1 MNRQFLL
8 APGPTPV
15 PEEARLAMAKSL
27 IHHRGQEF
35 RVVFGE
41 VRERLQ
47 WLFETEQSVL
57 TVTASGTG
65 TFEAAMINF
74 TRRSDT
80 IVSIGGGKFGE
91 RWGDVGRAYGM
102 NVVDVDVPWGEAVDP
117 QQVAD
122 ALEAHPD
129 CAMVTLTA
137 SETST
142 GVLHPFEEIA
152 QVVHDHSDALF
163 AVDGITAVGVHRV
176 PMDAAGIDI
185 LVAGSQKAFGIP
197 PGLGFVAASERAW
210 ERAADSDHPR
220 YYFDLAREKK
230 RQADDQTAFTPGIT
244 QIIAAQVVL
253 RMMAEEG
260 RDALIERHRV
270 NAEATR
276 TAVQALGL
284 ELLASRPA
292 NSVSA
297 VLVPDTL
304 SAPAVVKTMLDSH
317 GAIIAGGQGELKPRL
332 FRIGHIGFF
341 DRSDIL
347 TALSALELTL
357 AELDWEVEPG
367 TAVGAAQR
375 VYAQHFSER

>member
-1 MNRQFLL
+1 MDRQFLL

-35 RVVFGE
+35 RVVLGE
-41 VRERLQ
+41 VRERLA
-47 WLFETEQSVL
+47 WLFETDQPVL

-74 TRRSDT
+74 TKRSDT
-80 IVSIGGGKFGE
+80 ILCIGGGKFGE
-91 RWGDVGRAYGM
+91 RWGEVGRAYGM
-102 NVVDVDVPWGEAVDP
+102 NVVDLEIEWGQAADP

-122 ALEAHPD
+122 ALDAHPD

-142 GVLHPFEEIA
+142 GVIHPFAEIA
-152 QVVHDHSDALF
+152 EVVHDKSDALF

-176 PMDAAGIDI
+176 PMDASGIDI

-210 ERAADSDHPR
+210 ERAKDADHPR
-220 YYFDLAREKK
+220 YYFDLQREKK
-230 RQADDQTAFTPGIT
+230 RQLDNQTAFTPGIT

-253 RMMAEEG
+253 RMMVEEG
-260 RDALIERHRV
+260 RDALVGRHQV
-270 NAEATR
+270 NADATR
-276 TAVQALGL
+276 AGVQAVGL

-297 VLVPDTL
+297 VLVPEGFSGPD
-304 SAPAVVKTMLDSH
+304 VVRIMLEKH
-317 GAIIAGGQGELKPRL
+317 GATIAGGQAHLKPRL

-347 TALSALELTL
+347 NALSALELTL
-357 AELDWEVEPG
+357 EELGIDVERG
-367 TAVGAAQR
+367 RAVAAAQS
-375 VYAQHFSER
+375 VYAENLL

>member
-1 MNRQFLL
+1 MDRQFLL

-27 IHHRGQEF
+27 IHHRGREF
-35 RVVFGE
+35 RELFKE
-41 VRERLQ
+41 VREGLG
-47 WLFETEQSVL
+47 WLFETEQPVL

-74 TRRSDT
+74 TRRQDT
-80 IVSIGGGKFGE
+80 IVCIGGGKFGE

-102 NVVDVDVPWGEAVDP
+102 NVVDVDVEWGEAVEP
-117 QQVAD
+117 EQVKEV
-122 ALEAHPD
+122 LEANPD
-129 CAMVTLTA
+129 CTMVTLTA
-137 SETST
+137 SETSS

-152 QVVHDHSDALF
+152 EVVHDHSSALF

-220 YYFDLAREKK
+220 YYFDLLREKK
-230 RQADDQTAFTPGIT
+230 RQIDNQTAFTPGIT
-244 QIIAAQVVL
+244 QIVAARVVL
-253 RMMAEEG
+253 EMMAKEG
-260 RDALIERHRV
+260 RDALVERHRV
-270 NAEATR
+270 NADATR
-276 TAVQALGL
+276 AGIEALGL

-292 NSVSA
+292 NSVTA
-297 VLVPDTL
+297 VLTPESL
-304 SAPAVVKTMLDSH
+304 PAGDLVRTMLDEH
-317 GAIIAGGQGELKPRL
+317 GAIIAGGQAHLKPRL

-347 TALSALELTL
+347 NALSSLELAL
-357 AELDWEVEPG
+357 SKLGQSVEPG
-367 TAVGAAQR
+367 QAVTAAQR
-375 VYAQHFSER
+375 VYAGNSR

>member
-1 MNRQFLL
+1 MDRQFLL

-27 IHHRGQEF
+27 IHHRGREF
-35 RVVFGE
+35 RELFKE
-41 VRERLQ
+41 VREGLA
-47 WLFETEQSVL
+47 WLFETEQPVL

-74 TRRSDT
+74 TRRQDT
-80 IVSIGGGKFGE
+80 IVCIGGGKFGE

-102 NVVDVDVPWGEAVDP
+102 NVVDVDVEWGEAVEP
-117 QQVAD
+117 EQVKEV
-122 ALEAHPD
+122 LEANPD
-129 CAMVTLTA
+129 CTMVTLTA
-137 SETST
+137 SETSS

-152 QVVHDHSDALF
+152 EVVHDHSSALF

-176 PMDAAGIDI
+176 PMDATGIDI

-220 YYFDLAREKK
+220 YYFDLLREKK
-230 RQADDQTAFTPGIT
+230 RQVDNQTAFTPGIT
-244 QIIAAQVVL
+244 QIVAARVVL
-253 RMMAEEG
+253 EMMAKEG
-260 RDALIERHRV
+260 RDALVERHRI
-270 NAEATR
+270 NADATR
-276 TAVQALGL
+276 AGIEALGL

-292 NSVSA
+292 NSVTA
-297 VLVPDTL
+297 VLTPESL
-304 SAPAVVKTMLDSH
+304 PAGDLVRTMLDEH
-317 GAIIAGGQGELKPRL
+317 GAIIAGGQAHLKPRL

-347 TALSALELTL
+347 NALSSLELTL
-357 AELDWEVEPG
+357 SKLGQSVEPG
-367 TAVGAAQR
+367 QAVTAAQR
-375 VYAQHFSER
+375 VYAGNSR

>member
-35 RVVFGE
+35 RAVFGE
-41 VRERLQ
+41 VRERLG
-47 WLFETEQSVL
+47 WLFETEQPVL

-74 TRRSDT
+74 TKRADT
-80 IVSIGGGKFGE
+80 IICIGGGKFGE
-91 RWGDVGRAYGM
+91 RWAEVGRAFGM
-102 NVVDVDVPWGEAVDP
+102 NVVELDVEWGEAADP

-122 ALEAHPD
+122 ALAEHPD

-142 GVLHPFEEIA
+142 GVIHPFAEIA
-152 QVVHDHSDALF
+152 EVIDDKSDALF

-176 PMDAAGIDI
+176 PMDATGIDI

-210 ERAADSDHPR
+210 ERAKDSDHPR

-230 RQADDQTAFTPGIT
+230 RQLDNQTAFTPGIT

-253 RMMAEEG
+253 RMMVDEG
-260 RDALIERHRV
+260 REALIERHQV
-270 NAEATR
+270 NADATR
-276 TAVQALGL
+276 AGVQALGL

-297 VLVPDTL
+297 VLVPEGV
-304 SAPAVVKTMLDSH
+304 SGPEVVRTMLDTH
-317 GAIIAGGQGELKPRL
+317 GAYIAGGQAHLKPRL

-347 TALSALELTL
+347 NALSALELTL
-357 AELDWEVEPG
+357 EELGMDVERG
-367 TAVGAAQR
+367 RAVAAAQG
-375 VYAQHFSER
+375 VYAANLL

>member
-1 MNRQFLL
+1 MDRQFLL

-41 VRERLQ
+41 VRERLG
-47 WLFETEQSVL
+47 WLFETEQPVL

-74 TRRSDT
+74 TKRSDT
-80 IVSIGGGKFGE
+80 IICIGGGKFGE
-91 RWGDVGRAYGM
+91 RWGEIGRAYGM
-102 NVVDVDVPWGEAVDP
+102 NVVDLDVEWGEAVDP

-122 ALEAHPD
+122 ALDAHPD

-142 GVLHPFEEIA
+142 GVLHPFEEVAEVI
-152 QVVHDHSDALF
+152 HDKSDALF

-176 PMDAAGIDI
+176 PMDASGIDI

-230 RQADDQTAFTPGIT
+230 KQLDDQTAFTPGIT

-253 RMMAEEG
+253 RMMVEEG
-260 RDALIERHRV
+260 RDALVARHQV
-270 NAEATR
+270 NADATR
-276 TAVQALGL
+276 AGVQALGL

-297 VLVPDTL
+297 VLVPEGFSGPD
-304 SAPAVVKTMLDSH
+304 VVRTMLDKH
-317 GAIIAGGQGELKPRL
+317 GATIAGGQAHLKPRL

-347 TALSALELTL
+347 NALSALELTL
-357 AELDWEVEPG
+357 EELGMDVERG
-367 TAVGAAQR
+367 RAVAAAQG
-375 VYAQHFSER
+375 VYADNLL

>member
-35 RVVFGE
+35 KVVFAQ
-41 VRERLQ
+41 VRERLA
-47 WLFETEQSVL
+47 WLFETEQPVL

-65 TFEAAMINF
+65 TFEAAMTNF

-80 IVSIGGGKFGE
+80 VICIGGGKFGE
-91 RWGDVGRAYGM
+91 RWGDVGRAFGM
-102 NVVDVDVPWGEAVDP
+102 NVVDIDVEWGEAVDP
-117 QQVAD
+117 QQLAD
-122 ALEAHPD
+122 ALDAHPD

-142 GVLHPFEEIA
+142 GVLHPFEELA
-152 QVVHDHSDALF
+152 EVVHDRSEALF

-176 PMDAAGIDI
+176 PMDATGIDI

-210 ERAADSDHPR
+210 ERNKDADHPR

-230 RQADDQTAFTPGIT
+230 RQLDNQTAFTPGIT

-253 RMMAEEG
+253 EMMVQEG
-260 RDALIERHRV
+260 REALIERHHL

-276 TAVQALGL
+276 SALGALGL

-292 NSVSA
+292 DSVSA
-297 VLVPDTL
+297 VLMPEGLD
-304 SAPAVVKTMLDSH
+304 APEVVKTMLDRH
-317 GAIIAGGQGELKPRL
+317 GAIVAGGQGHLKPRL
-332 FRIGHIGFF
+332 VRIGHIGFF

-357 AELDWEVEPG
+357 EELGMTVERG
-367 TAVGAAQR
+367 TAVAAAQS
-375 VYAQHFSER
+375 VYAENIL

>member
-1 MNRQFLL
+1 MDRQFLL

-27 IHHRGQEF
+27 IHHRGREF
-35 RVVFGE
+35 RELFKE
-41 VRERLQ
+41 VREGLA
-47 WLFETEQSVL
+47 WLFETEQPVL

-74 TRRSDT
+74 TRRQDT
-80 IVSIGGGKFGE
+80 IVCIGGGKFGE
-91 RWGDVGRAYGM
+91 RWGEVGRAYGM
-102 NVVDVDVPWGEAVDP
+102 NVVDIDVEWGEAVEP
-117 QQVAD
+117 ERVKEV
-122 ALEAHPD
+122 LEANPD
-129 CAMVTLTA
+129 CTMVTLTA

-152 QVVHDHSDALF
+152 QVVHDHSEALF

-210 ERAADSDHPR
+210 ERAADTDHPR
-220 YYFDLAREKK
+220 YYFDLLREKK
-230 RQADDQTAFTPGIT
+230 RQVDNQTAFTPGIT
-244 QIIAAQVVL
+244 QIVAARVVL
-253 RMMAEEG
+253 EMMAKEG
-260 RDALIERHRV
+260 RDALVERHRV

-276 TAVQALGL
+276 AGIEALGL

-292 NSVSA
+292 NSVTA
-297 VLVPDTL
+297 VLTPGSL
-304 SAPAVVKTMLDSH
+304 PAGDLVRTMLDEH
-317 GAIIAGGQGELKPRL
+317 GAIIAGGQAHLKPRL

-347 TALSALELTL
+347 NAMSSLELAL
-357 AELDWEVEPG
+357 ARLDQSVEPG
-367 TAVGAAQR
+367 QAVTAAQR
-375 VYAQHFSER
+375 VYAGNSR

>member
-35 RVVFGE
+35 RVVFHE

-47 WLFETEQSVL
+47 WLFETDQPVL

-74 TRRSDT
+74 TRRDDT
-80 IVSIGGGKFGE
+80 ILAIGGGKFGE
-91 RWGDVGRAYGM
+91 RWSEIGRAYGM
-102 NVVDVDVPWGEAVDP
+102 NVIDLDVPWGEAVDP

-122 ALEAHPD
+122 ALADHPE
-129 CAMVTLTA
+129 CAMVTLTL

-142 GVLHPFEEIA
+142 GVLHPLEEVA
-152 QVVHDHSDALF
+152 AAVHDNSNALF

-210 ERAADSDHPR
+210 ERAATSDHPR

-230 RQADDQTAFTPGIT
+230 RQLDDQTAFTPGIT

-253 RMMAEEG
+253 RMMVEEG
-260 RDALIERHRV
+260 REALIERHRL

-276 TAVQALGL
+276 TAVEALGL

-297 VLVPDTL
+297 VLVPEGL
-304 SAPAVVKTMLDSH
+304 NAPDIVRTMLDKH
-317 GAIIAGGQGELKPRL
+317 GAIIAGGQGEFKQRL

-347 TALSALELTL
+347 TALSALELSL
-357 AELDWEVEPG
+357 AELGWEVEPG
-367 TAVGAAQR
+367 TAVAAAQR
-375 VYAQHFSER
+375 VYADHLL